1 MIGYLSQLNFVLQGK
16 RPSLLMRCQGS
27 SMTSMTLAEK
37 AKTIGCLEIPKVR
50 FDSKSCLEG
59 FFFLP
64 KIFLGQQLAVNCERF
79 GSRIHFKTR
88 LSRDVIGYED
98 SKCHWCDSIGL
109 LSQLNSRLLLV
120 KFSFVQLLSCI

>member
-1 MIGYLSQLNFVLQGK
+1 MKGYLSQLNFVMQGK

-37 AKTIGCLEIPKVR
+37 AKTIDCLEIPNVR

-59 FFFLP
+59 FIFLP

-79 GSRIHFKTR
+79 GSRIHFKSR
-88 LSRDVIGYED
+88 LSRDVIGYVEKREPRD
-98 SKCHWCDSIGL
+98 EIAETA
-109 LSQLNSRLLLV
+109 SRIATPRKSPHL
-120 KFSFVQLLSCI
+120 KR